1 MKRNLKAVFFDF
13 DGTIVNSEIFH
24 YRCFVEVLNEVGVNL
39 EESDY
44 FLNYAGVPTDIN
56 SEKTVK
62 KYGLEISPS
71 ELTERIEEL
80 VVRHQNTHDPIL
92 MPYAEES
99 IKKYKEKGLILGI
112 VTASPLRSVEIFF
125 TKKDFKDDF
134 SFTVTFDDV
143 ENSKPNPE
151 CYLQALE
158 KSKVKSSEVIVFE
171 DTQNG
176 VKAAKAAGLTCFA
189 IQSEKELH
197 FKLEAADKIFTSLKE
212 ANEYVADNF
221 ILG

>member
-24 YRCFVEVLNEVGVNL
+24 YRCLNKILNGLGVNL
-39 EESDY
+39 DESDY
-44 FLNYAGVPTDIN
+44 LSNYAGIPTDVN
-56 SEKTVK
+56 SERIVVK
-62 KYGLEISPS
+62 FELKITPD

-80 VVRHQNTHDPIL
+80 VVEHQKTHDPIF
-92 MPYAEES
+92 MPFAKES
-99 IKKYKEKGLILGI
+99 INHYKNKGLKLGI
-112 VTASPLRSVEIFF
+112 VTASPYRSVANFF
-125 TKKDFKDDF
+125 QKKSFDNHF

-158 KSKVKSSEVIVFE
+158 KSNCKSSEVIVFE
-171 DTQNG
+171 DTENG

-189 IQSEKELH
+189 IQSEKDLH
-197 FKLEAADKIFTSLKE
+197 FKLEAADKIFNSLKE
-212 ANEYVADNF
+212 ANAYVAANF
-221 ILG
+221 TH